1 MKSTYRLVSNN
12 EPTEEELAEL
22 MHEVA
27 VEAKQRA
34 VEANKKLLN
43 DIKQATA
50 AVLRKQSEE
59 IKQLKPKLLI
69 IAVPNGSGKNTGHE
83 QNP

>member
-1 MKSTYRLVSNN
+1 MKNTYKLVSND
-12 EPTEEELAEL
+12 EPTEKQLAEL

-34 VEANKKLLN
+34 VVANKKLLD

-50 AVLRKQSEE
+50 AALRKQSEE
-59 IKQLKPKLLI
+59 TNKQML
-69 IAVPNGSGKNTGHE
+69 
-83 QNP
+83 

>member
-1 MKSTYRLVSNN
+1 MKNTYTLAGND
-12 EPTEEELAEL
+12 EPTEKQLAEL

-34 VEANKKLLN
+34 VEANKKLLE

-50 AVLRKQSEE
+50 AALRKQSEE
-59 IKQLKPKLLI
+59 VKL
-69 IAVPNGSGKNTGHE
+69 
-83 QNP
+83 

>member
-27 VEAKQRA
+27 VEAKRRA

-59 IKQLKPKLLI
+59 TI
-69 IAVPNGSGKNTGHE
+69 E
-83 QNP
+83 QML